1 MIEEIEKE
9 LKVHFPEVYRRLYQG
24 GMLDWGVCSQEWAR
38 TELRRMRAHPP
49 LLLFAEDFRIIPV
62 REIADRARKQ
72 KYKPEGTSVF
82 VPFGRNLAGE
92 LYGFAFN
99 DAGVMQAIYKIN
111 TRTEAFTFQA
121 RTFEEFVFKK
131 LLQTA
136 AEYPLDENEN
146 LEDFLTDAKAMLQS
160 HAPYL
165 PTNLA
170 ALLRQAYA
178 GTAKIDDG
186 YVSLVS
192 DEDYL
197 TILKA
202 AEKNLDSLELS

>member
-1 MIEEIEKE
+1 VIEEIEKE
-9 LKVHFPEVYRRLYQG
+9 LKVQFPEVYRRLYHD
-24 GMLDWGVCSQEWAR
+24 GMLDWGICSQEWAQ
-38 TELRRMRAHPP
+38 TELQKMRAHPP
-49 LLLFAEDFRIIPV
+49 LLLFAEDFRIIPL

-72 KYKPEGTSVF
+72 KCKPEGATVF

-111 TRTEAFTFQA
+111 TRTEVSTFQA
-121 RTFEEFVFKK
+121 RTLEEFIFRK

-136 AEYPLDENEN
+136 AEYPLDEDES

-160 HAPYL
+160 HASYL
-165 PTNLA
+165 PTSLA

-186 YVSLVS
+186 YVSLIS

-197 TILKA
+197 SIFKS
-202 AEKNLDSLELS
+202 AEKDLDSPELS